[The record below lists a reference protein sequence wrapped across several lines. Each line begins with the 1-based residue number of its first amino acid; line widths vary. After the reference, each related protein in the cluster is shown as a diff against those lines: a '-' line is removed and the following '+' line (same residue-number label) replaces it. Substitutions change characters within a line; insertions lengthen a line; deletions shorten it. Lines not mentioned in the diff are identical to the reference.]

1 MNTGRNNKIVPPP
14 PLSPSEPLRKERGGG
29 GVFGAAMNLFKPRP
43 LSLAR
48 REALAGYAFIV
59 PWIIGFLVFTIGPML
74 ASLYFSFTEYNI
86 VDPPKWVGLDNYIR
100 VFSGIP
106 EYFRTGDPRQL
117 GDPLFWKSLQVTLYF
132 ASLALPLN
140 LIFSF
145 FLAILLN
152 QRVPGVNLWRT
163 IFFLPSI
170 IAGVAVTLLWLRI
183 LNPRMGIL
191 NPFLQ
196 NVLGIDNP
204 PGWLNDPNWAVPAL
218 VLMSLWGVGGSMIIY
233 LAGLQG
239 IPTDLYDAAKVDGA
253 NAWQRFWN
261 VTFPM
266 MTPVLFYNLV
276 LGMIGTFQ
284 YFTEV
289 YVATSGT
296 GGPQRSTLFYNL
308 YLYQNAF
315 RYFEMGYASTMAWIL
330 FVIVLLLTAL
340 IFRSSDAWVYYEGQ
354 LRGRG

>member
-1 MNTGRNNKIVPPP
+1 
-14 PLSPSEPLRKERGGG
+14 
-29 GVFGAAMNLFKPRP
+29 MNLIKPQKI
-43 LSLAR
+43 SLAR
-48 REALAGYAFIV
+48 REELAAYAFV
-59 PWIIGFLVFTIGPML
+59 APWILGFLIFTVGPML
-74 ASLYFSFTEYNI
+74 SSLFFSFTDYNI
-86 VDPPKWVGLDNYIR
+86 VDAPNWIGLANYTR

-106 EYFRTGDPRQL
+106 EYLQTGDPRQL
-117 GDPLFWKSLQVTLYF
+117 GDPIFWKSLQVTLYF

-140 LIFSF
+140 LTFSF
-145 FLAILLN
+145 LLAILLN
-152 QRVPGVNLWRT
+152 QKVPGVNVWRT
-163 IFFLPSI
+163 VFFLPSI
-170 IAGVAVTLLWLRI
+170 ISGVAVTLLWIRI

-204 PGWLNDPNWAVPAL
+204 PGWLQDPNWAVPAL

-253 NAWQRFWN
+253 NTWQRFWN

-315 RYFEMGYASTMAWIL
+315 RYFDMGYASAMAWIL
-330 FVIVLLLTAL
+330 FIIVLTLTAL
-340 IFRSSDAWVYYEGQ
+340 IFRSSDVWVYYEGQ
-354 LRGRG
+354 LRGRR